1 MQCDAPYHL
10 ACLAPPLES
19 IPEGE
24 WFCPDCEESP
34 GASVGAAAKKLK
46 SKSLKRKAEPPAKA
60 GRKSFF
66 IISVSGSEH
75 VDTAQKKK
83 KQ

>member
-10 ACLAPPLES
+10 SCLTPPLES

-24 WFCPDCEESP
+24 WFCPDCEAEP

-46 SKSLKRKAEPPAKA
+46 SKSLKRKAELPAKA
-60 GRKSFF
+60 ARRCLPYGLCP
-66 IISVSGSEH
+66 ISDGVGI
-75 VDTAQKKK
+75 AQKKK